1 MTINDAEYYVSN
13 SATVNDAKGDLASD
27 PKTVTHTRD
36 AKGKVADTSNIIFQQ
51 KLLSNR
57 TLPVVVPVMDPR
69 IDNMIA
75 PIGWA
80 SQTLFTPVTKEV
92 VAKRSAAA
100 RGLIG
105 LQEK

>member
-1 MTINDAEYYVSN
+1 M
-13 SATVNDAKGDLASD
+13 NDAKGDLASD

-69 IDNMIA
+69 IDDRIA
-75 PIGWA
+75 TIGGA
-80 SQTLFTPVTKEV
+80 SHTLSMPMTKKV
-92 VAKRSAAA
+92 VADAA
-100 RGLIG
+100 RGG
-105 LQEK
+105 A